1 MAKKGDQERTE
12 KPTAK
17 RLQDARNK
25 GQVAKSPEVAS
36 ALILIGSLG
45 VLAVAGSWMFWTLAR
60 FMLGVFRNLGT
71 IHIYGDSAAAFL
83 LEVFEQI
90 FIILMPLMGILL
102 VIGIGANLIQV
113 GFLFTLKPFV
123 PELSKVNP
131 ITGIK
136 KLVSLKSLAELLK
149 SLLKI
154 LLIGGIA
161 YAVLR
166 GEIEILP
173 SLMAMSVGQI
183 VAFIGVA
190 SLKIIFYV
198 ALGMLVMAILDF
210 IYQKWQYTKD
220 LMMSK
225 QEVKDEWKQ
234 TEGDP
239 RIKGKI
245 RQAQKEMAMRRMM
258 QAVPEADV
266 IITNPTHLAIALRY
280 KADEMIAPQVVA
292 KGAALVA
299 ERIKEVGRNHDVPI
313 VENKPLAQVLYKT
326 CEIGNIIPDTL
337 YRAVAEILAYVYRLR
352 KMRNYG

>member
-1 MAKKGDQERTE
+1 MPQKGDQEKTE
-12 KPTAK
+12 KPTPK
-17 RLQDARNK
+17 RLREAREK

-36 ALILIGSLG
+36 ALILIGSLAI
-45 VLAVAGSWMFWTLAR
+45 LAIAGTWMFWTLVR
-60 FMLGVFRNLGT
+60 FMHGVFGNLGT
-71 IHIYGDSAAAFL
+71 IHIHGDSAPAFL
-83 LEVFEQI
+83 LEVFEQV
-90 FIILMPLMGILL
+90 FILLLPLMGTLII
-102 VIGIGANLIQV
+102 VGIGANLMQI
-113 GFLFTLKPFV
+113 GFLFTTKPFA
-123 PELSKVNP
+123 PKLSKFNP
-131 ITGIK
+131 INGMKNLI
-136 KLVSLKSLAELLK
+136 SLKSLVELLK

-161 YAVLR
+161 YAVLMR
-166 GEIEILP
+166 EMESLP

-183 VAFIGVA
+183 LSFIGIA
-190 SLKIIFYV
+190 SLKIMFYV
-198 ALGMLVMAILDF
+198 ALGMLAMAILDF
-210 IYQKWQYTKD
+210 IYQKWQHTKD

-245 RQAQKEMAMRRMM
+245 RQAQREMAMRRMM

-266 IITNPTHLAIALRY
+266 IITNPTHLAIALKY
-280 KADEMIAPQVVA
+280 NAEEMVAPQVVA

-299 ERIKEVGRNHDVPI
+299 ERIKEIGRDHDVPT

-326 CEIGNIIPDTL
+326 CEIGDTIPDTL

-352 KMRNYG
+352 GMRHHG

>member
-1 MAKKGDQERTE
+1 MPQKGDQERTE

-17 RLQDARNK
+17 RLREAREK

-45 VLAVAGSWMFWTLAR
+45 ILVIAGTWMFWTLVK
-60 FMLGVFRNLGT
+60 FMHGVFGNLGT
-71 IHIYGDSAAAFL
+71 IPIHGESASAFL

-90 FIILMPLMGILL
+90 FILLVPLMGTLL
-102 VIGIGANLIQV
+102 IVGIGANLMQV
-113 GFLFTLKPFV
+113 GFLFTTKPFV
-123 PELSKVNP
+123 PKLSKFNP
-131 ITGIK
+131 ISGIK
-136 KLVSLKSLAELLK
+136 NLVSLKSLVELLK

-166 GEIEILP
+166 REMESLP

-183 VAFIGVA
+183 VSFIGIA

-198 ALGMLVMAILDF
+198 ALGMLIMAILDF
-210 IYQKWQYTKD
+210 VYQKWQYTKD

-245 RQAQKEMAMRRMM
+245 RQAQREMAMRRMM

-266 IITNPTHLAIALRY
+266 IITNPTHLAIALKY
-280 KADEMIAPQVVA
+280 NAEEMVAPQVVA
-292 KGAALVA
+292 KGAALIA
-299 ERIKEVGRNHDVPI
+299 ERIKEIGRDHDVPT

-326 CEIGNIIPDTL
+326 CEIGDTIPDSL

-352 KMRNYG
+352 GMRHHG